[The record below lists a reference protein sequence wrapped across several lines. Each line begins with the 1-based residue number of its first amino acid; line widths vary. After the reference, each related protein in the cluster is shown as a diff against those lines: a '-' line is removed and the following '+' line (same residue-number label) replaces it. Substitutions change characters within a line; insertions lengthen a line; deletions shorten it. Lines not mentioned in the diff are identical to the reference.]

1 MDKKAENN
9 QTDKEKVLNII
20 KNVVTWLVVAA
31 AVAMMIFT
39 IISAT
44 TLDRNNRSLFG
55 KKMFIVNSDSM
66 KATDFA
72 AGDLIFVKEVDPST
86 LKEGDIISYTSTN
99 TENFGELITHKIKKL
114 TVTASGEPGF
124 ITYGTTTGEEDKTI
138 VTYPYIV
145 GKYTGKIAK
154 MGYFF
159 QFLKTTPGYIVCILV
174 PFMLLI
180 ISQAWTSI
188 KLFKQYKAEQN
199 AALEEEKS
207 KIAAEKEET
216 QRMMAELLAMK
227 AQMEQQLENAI
238 NKLFDEYQLT
248 KSEAEALEIVIDD
261 YQQAHRKLQEIK
273 GGAPITT
280 PGTAPFQ
287 TQTPPPS
294 PAPEAPKANQ
304 NAERIASL
312 EKDLADVEKNIT
324 ELRAAKEELEATYK
338 TAETESQISE
348 LSVTIGK
355 LTAVKVQ
362 ISAEL
367 QKLKN

>member
-114 TVTASGEPGF
+114 TVTASGDPGF

-227 AQMEQQLENAI
+227 AQMEQQ
-238 NKLFDEYQLT
+238 
-248 KSEAEALEIVIDD
+248 
-261 YQQAHRKLQEIK
+261 

-287 TQTPPPS
+287 TQTPHPS

-312 EKDLADVEKNIT
+312 EKDLADVEKNIA

>member
-227 AQMEQQLENAI
+227 AQMEQQ
-238 NKLFDEYQLT
+238 
-248 KSEAEALEIVIDD
+248 
-261 YQQAHRKLQEIK
+261 

-304 NAERIASL
+304 NAERIALL

>member
-1 MDKKAENN
+1 MDKKTENN

-227 AQMEQQLENAI
+227 AQMEQQ
-238 NKLFDEYQLT
+238 
-248 KSEAEALEIVIDD
+248 
-261 YQQAHRKLQEIK
+261 

-294 PAPEAPKANQ
+294 PAPEVPKANQ

-312 EKDLADVEKNIT
+312 EKDLADVEKNIA

>member
-1 MDKKAENN
+1 MDKKTENR

-227 AQMEQQLENAI
+227 AQMEQQ
-238 NKLFDEYQLT
+238 
-248 KSEAEALEIVIDD
+248 
-261 YQQAHRKLQEIK
+261 

-312 EKDLADVEKNIT
+312 EKDLADVEKNIA
-324 ELRAAKEELEATYK
+324 ELRAAKEALEATYK

>member
-207 KIAAEKEET
+207 KIAAEKEEA

-227 AQMEQQLENAI
+227 AQMEQQ
-238 NKLFDEYQLT
+238 
-248 KSEAEALEIVIDD
+248 
-261 YQQAHRKLQEIK
+261 

-304 NAERIASL
+304 NAERIALL

>member
-227 AQMEQQLENAI
+227 AQMEQQ
-238 NKLFDEYQLT
+238 
-248 KSEAEALEIVIDD
+248 
-261 YQQAHRKLQEIK
+261 

-348 LSVTIGK
+348 LSLTIGK

>member
-1 MDKKAENN
+1 MDKKTENK

-44 TLDRNNRSLFG
+44 TLDRNNRSLFS

-72 AGDLIFVKEVDPST
+72 AGDLILVKEVDPST

-227 AQMEQQLENAI
+227 AQMEQQ
-238 NKLFDEYQLT
+238 
-248 KSEAEALEIVIDD
+248 
-261 YQQAHRKLQEIK
+261 

-280 PGTAPFQ
+280 PGTAPVQ
-287 TQTPPPS
+287 AQTPPPS

-312 EKDLADVEKNIT
+312 EKDLAEVEKNIT
-324 ELRAAKEELEATYK
+324 ELRAAKEALEATDR
-338 TAETESQISE
+338 TAETESQISD

-355 LTAVKVQ
+355 LT
-362 ISAEL
+362 
-367 QKLKN
+367 

>member
-227 AQMEQQLENAI
+227 AQMEQQ
-238 NKLFDEYQLT
+238 
-248 KSEAEALEIVIDD
+248 
-261 YQQAHRKLQEIK
+261 

-312 EKDLADVEKNIT
+312 EKDLADVEKNIA

-355 LTAVKVQ
+355 LMAVKVQ

>member
-1 MDKKAENN
+1 
-9 QTDKEKVLNII
+9 
-20 KNVVTWLVVAA
+20 
-31 AVAMMIFT
+31 
-39 IISAT
+39 
-44 TLDRNNRSLFG
+44 
-55 KKMFIVNSDSM
+55 
-66 KATDFA
+66 
-72 AGDLIFVKEVDPST
+72 
-86 LKEGDIISYTSTN
+86 
-99 TENFGELITHKIKKL
+99 
-114 TVTASGEPGF
+114 
-124 ITYGTTTGEEDKTI
+124 
-138 VTYPYIV
+138 
-145 GKYTGKIAK
+145 

-227 AQMEQQLENAI
+227 AQMEQQ
-238 NKLFDEYQLT
+238 
-248 KSEAEALEIVIDD
+248 
-261 YQQAHRKLQEIK
+261 

-280 PGTAPFQ
+280 PGTAPVQ

-312 EKDLADVEKNIT
+312 EKDLAEVEKNIT
-324 ELRAAKEELEATYK
+324 ELRAAKEALEAAYR

-355 LTAVKVQ
+355 LTAVRVQ

>member
-114 TVTASGEPGF
+114 TATASGEPGF

-227 AQMEQQLENAI
+227 AQMEQQ
-238 NKLFDEYQLT
+238 
-248 KSEAEALEIVIDD
+248 
-261 YQQAHRKLQEIK
+261 

-294 PAPEAPKANQ
+294 PAPEVPKANQ

-312 EKDLADVEKNIT
+312 EKDLADVEKNIA

>member
-1 MDKKAENN
+1 MDKKTENN

-227 AQMEQQLENAI
+227 AQMEQQ
-238 NKLFDEYQLT
+238 
-248 KSEAEALEIVIDD
+248 
-261 YQQAHRKLQEIK
+261 

-304 NAERIASL
+304 NAERIALL
-312 EKDLADVEKNIT
+312 EKDLADVEKNIA

>member
-44 TLDRNNRSLFG
+44 TLDRNNRSIID

-227 AQMEQQLENAI
+227 AQMEQQ
-238 NKLFDEYQLT
+238 
-248 KSEAEALEIVIDD
+248 
-261 YQQAHRKLQEIK
+261 

>member
-44 TLDRNNRSLFG
+44 TLDRNNRSIFG

-227 AQMEQQLENAI
+227 AQMEQQ
-238 NKLFDEYQLT
+238 
-248 KSEAEALEIVIDD
+248 
-261 YQQAHRKLQEIK
+261 

-312 EKDLADVEKNIT
+312 EKDLADVEKNIA

>member
-1 MDKKAENN
+1 MDKKTENK
-9 QTDKEKVLNII
+9 QTDKEKILNII

-227 AQMEQQLENAI
+227 AQMEQQ
-238 NKLFDEYQLT
+238 
-248 KSEAEALEIVIDD
+248 
-261 YQQAHRKLQEIK
+261 

-312 EKDLADVEKNIT
+312 EKDLADVEKNIA
-324 ELRAAKEELEATYK
+324 ELRAAKEALEATYK

>member
-227 AQMEQQLENAI
+227 AQMEQQ
-238 NKLFDEYQLT
+238 
-248 KSEAEALEIVIDD
+248 
-261 YQQAHRKLQEIK
+261 

>member
-199 AALEEEKS
+199 AAFEEEKS

-227 AQMEQQLENAI
+227 AQMEQQ
-238 NKLFDEYQLT
+238 
-248 KSEAEALEIVIDD
+248 
-261 YQQAHRKLQEIK
+261 

-312 EKDLADVEKNIT
+312 EKDLADVEKNIA

>member
-199 AALEEEKS
+199 AVLEEEKS

-227 AQMEQQLENAI
+227 AQMEQQ
-238 NKLFDEYQLT
+238 
-248 KSEAEALEIVIDD
+248 
-261 YQQAHRKLQEIK
+261 

-312 EKDLADVEKNIT
+312 EKDLADVEKNIA

>member
-1 MDKKAENN
+1 MDKKTENK

-55 KKMFIVNSDSM
+55 RKMFIVNSDSM

-72 AGDLIFVKEVDPST
+72 AGDLILVKEVDPST

-227 AQMEQQLENAI
+227 AQMEQQ
-238 NKLFDEYQLT
+238 
-248 KSEAEALEIVIDD
+248 
-261 YQQAHRKLQEIK
+261 

-280 PGTAPFQ
+280 PGTAPVQ

-312 EKDLADVEKNIT
+312 EKDLAEVEKNIT
-324 ELRAAKEELEATYK
+324 ELRAAKEALEAAYR

-355 LTAVKVQ
+355 LTAVRVQ

>member
-227 AQMEQQLENAI
+227 AQMEQQ
-238 NKLFDEYQLT
+238 
-248 KSEAEALEIVIDD
+248 
-261 YQQAHRKLQEIK
+261 

-304 NAERIASL
+304 NAERIALL
-312 EKDLADVEKNIT
+312 EKDLAEVEKNIA

-355 LTAVKVQ
+355 LTAVKGQ